1 MCVVPVPR
9 SHYRYAFTQVLPFA
23 CRSYAA
29 VAECP
34 CPRPVC
40 VLVCVPD
47 AATKLLCVGGVAACV
62 RHAGDCDL
70 GWIIGGSSG
79 GGLARHT
86 VGVDRSIYRSVAGVY
101 DMHMAAGAPPG
112 RLTARVFVASFA
124 SRVFS
129 VTPGPSVLGAARLI
143 VAVIYL
149 SFMRVLRLRRAS
161 MFFRRS
167 LWSLKARHNPA
178 SPAHNTTRTTE
189 TVRYAVKAQRHHPPG
204 STVALCHASLWS
216 GSFTP
221 LSVLRLHGLLQ
232 ISDGGHHRPCG
243 RAQLARDL
251 LKVVSV

>member
-1 MCVVPVPR
+1 
-9 SHYRYAFTQVLPFA
+9 
-23 CRSYAA
+23 
-29 VAECP
+29 
-34 CPRPVC
+34 
-40 VLVCVPD
+40 
-47 AATKLLCVGGVAACV
+47 
-62 RHAGDCDL
+62 
-70 GWIIGGSSG
+70 
-79 GGLARHT
+79 
-86 VGVDRSIYRSVAGVY
+86 
-101 DMHMAAGAPPG
+101 MHMAVGAPPRSSHG
-112 RLTARVFVASFA
+112 AGLRRLFRY
-124 SRVFS
+124 
-129 VTPGPSVLGAARLI
+129 ARLLGDPRS
-143 VAVIYL
+143 VRSWRGSANSCRNLFVFCAVLRCVIYG
-149 SFMRVLRLRRAS
+149 RAS

-167 LWSLKARHNPA
+167 LWSLKARHNLA

>member
-1 MCVVPVPR
+1 
-9 SHYRYAFTQVLPFA
+9 
-23 CRSYAA
+23 
-29 VAECP
+29 
-34 CPRPVC
+34 
-40 VLVCVPD
+40 
-47 AATKLLCVGGVAACV
+47 
-62 RHAGDCDL
+62 
-70 GWIIGGSSG
+70 
-79 GGLARHT
+79 
-86 VGVDRSIYRSVAGVY
+86 
-101 DMHMAAGAPPG
+101 MHMAAGAPPG

-149 SFMRVLRLRRAS
+149 SFVRFCVALYTSRRAS

-167 LWSLKARHNPA
+167 LWSLKARHNLA
-178 SPAHNTTRTTE
+178 SLAHNTTRTTE